1 MRIWS
6 EVPKRRT
13 QEVVADLA
21 TAVWVGLWAYLGLR
35 LYGTLSQLSTVGVN
49 VGETG
54 AGLERAAATL
64 RLGLSQVP
72 LIGEGVGDL
81 LGDALQGIGSPL
93 VQAGTDLERL
103 LLIIASVLGLL
114 LVAVFVIPWLNRYG
128 PWRRRRLRELN
139 AGDRAIRQSA
149 AVQES
154 RVERKDVERV
164 LAARALYRLE
174 YSDLL
179 DHTSDP
185 IGEFLEGRYD
195 RLAKAETESV
205 GLTERGETGG

>member
-21 TAVWVGLWAYLGLR
+21 TAVWVAFWGYLGLQ

-49 VGETG
+49 IGETG

-81 LGDALQGIGSPL
+81 LGG
-93 VQAGTDLERL
+93 
-103 LLIIASVLGLL
+103 
-114 LVAVFVIPWLNRYG
+114 
-128 PWRRRRLRELN
+128 
-139 AGDRAIRQSA
+139 
-149 AVQES
+149 
-154 RVERKDVERV
+154 
-164 LAARALYRLE
+164 
-174 YSDLL
+174 
-179 DHTSDP
+179 
-185 IGEFLEGRYD
+185 
-195 RLAKAETESV
+195 
-205 GLTERGETGG
+205 

>member
-21 TAVWVGLWAYLGLR
+21 TAVWVGLWAYLGLQ

-49 VGETG
+49 LGETG

-103 LLIIASVLGLL
+103 LLIVASVLGLL

-139 AGDRAIRQSA
+139 AGDRAIRQSV

-154 RVERKDVERV
+154 RIDRKDAERV
-164 LAARALYRLE
+164 LATRALYRLE

-179 DHTSDP
+179 DHTPDP
-185 IGEFLEGRYD
+185 IGDFLEGRHD
-195 RLAKAETESV
+195 RLAKAEVESV
-205 GLTERGETGG
+205 GLSERKETGG

>member
-1 MRIWS
+1 MRVWS

-21 TAVWVGLWAYLGLR
+21 TAVWVGFWAYLGLQ

-49 VGETG
+49 IGETG

-72 LIGEGVGDL
+72 LIGEGIGDL
-81 LGDALQGIGSPL
+81 LGGALQGIGSPL
-93 VQAGTDLERL
+93 VQAGNDLERL
-103 LLIIASVLGLL
+103 LLIIAAVLGLL

-139 AGDRAIRQSA
+139 AGDRAIRQSV
-149 AVQES
+149 AVRES

-164 LAARALYRLE
+164 LATRALNRLE
-174 YSDLL
+174 YTDLL
-179 DHTSDP
+179 DRTPDP
-185 IGEFLEGRYD
+185 IGDFLEGRYD
-195 RLAKAETESV
+195 RLAKAELESV
-205 GLTERGETGG
+205 GLTESKKSGG

>member
-21 TAVWVGLWAYLGLR
+21 TAVWVGLWAYLGLQ

-49 VGETG
+49 LGETG

-103 LLIIASVLGLL
+103 LLIVASVLGLL

-139 AGDRAIRQSA
+139 AGDRAIRQSV

-154 RVERKDVERV
+154 RIDRKDVERV
-164 LAARALYRLE
+164 LATRALYRLE

-179 DHTSDP
+179 DHTPDP
-185 IGEFLEGRYD
+185 IGDFLEGRHD
-195 RLAKAETESV
+195 RLAKAEVESV
-205 GLTERGETGG
+205 GLSERKETGG